1 MKRLPK
7 VVRTNFVV
15 TLKWAI
21 IALPPRT
28 LRIKKWDEVQ
38 HVTVE

>member
-1 MKRLPK
+1 MKHLLK

-28 LRIKKWDEVQ
+28 LRIKKWDKVQ
-38 HVTVE
+38 QVTEE